1 MDLFGRYSD
10 MKDFSDPDAEIAY
23 LLDLPEASDKRPTP
37 QVMGGAH
44 DAADHF
50 DRSLA
55 TWHPAIQSADA
66 DILPDK
72 GILDARAMD
81 MVRNDAFASS
91 GVQLHRDNIVGSM
104 FMLNAKPKIRAL
116 GLDDSWSQEFSDETE
131 EKFTIWAESF
141 NNWPDASRRNTLTS
155 MVRLAVGVYVT
166 NGEVLATSEW
176 SREKDR
182 TYRTAIQMVGL
193 DRLSNPAD
201 QVHDIQRTRGGVR
214 MNAAGAPIGYYIRQA
229 SGGSMWDWDK
239 SVRWSYVKARNSIGR
254 PQVIH
259 IMEQERPGQT
269 RGISQLTSALKEM
282 RITKRFRDVTLQ
294 NAVVNASFAA
304 AIESELPPGQVFEA
318 LGGGDV
324 GSSVVGYAQQ
334 FLGAIASY
342 SKNARNMQID
352 GVKIPHLMP
361 GTKLNMMPM
370 GKPGGIGT
378 EFEQSLLR
386 YLAADL
392 GVSYEQLS
400 KDYSETNYSS
410 ARAGML
416 ETWKFM
422 QSRKKMVA
430 DRFATMVYRLWFEEA
445 VNAGDIEAMNARS
458 VPNIYDGLNMEAFIH
473 AEWIGAGRG
482 QIDELKETQ
491 AAILRIKNRLST
503 YEEEV
508 GRMGKDWRVTFQQ
521 IAREQGILDDLEI
534 QPIEANAINA
544 ASGTVN
550 EASEA
555 GADEG
560 GDGEAGDKDV

>member
-1 MDLFGRYSD
+1 MQELR
-10 MKDFSDPDAEIAY
+10 DPDAEIAHI
-23 LLDLPEASDKRPTP
+23 LDLPESSATRETP
-37 QVMGGAH
+37 MVMGGAH
-44 DAADHF
+44 EAASHF

-55 TWHPAIQSADA
+55 TWHPAVQSADA

-104 FMLNAKPKIRAL
+104 FMLNAKPNVRAL
-116 GLDDSWSQEFSDETE
+116 GMKDDEKWSEEFSDEVE
-131 EKFTIWAESF
+131 AKFSIWAEGF
-141 NNWPDASRRNTLTS
+141 NNWPDAARRNTFTA
-155 MVRLAVGVYVT
+155 MIRMAVGIYVT
-166 NGEVLATSEW
+166 NGEILATSEW
-176 SREKDR
+176 SRETDR
-182 TYRTAIQMVGL
+182 PYRTSIQMIGL
-193 DRLSNPAD
+193 DRLSNPGD
-201 QVHDIQRTRGGVR
+201 QVHDLERTRGGVR
-214 MNAAGAPIGYYIRQA
+214 MNAAGAPLGYYIRRA
-229 SGGSMWDWDK
+229 SGGSMWDWQK
-239 SVRWSYVKARNSIGR
+239 SVQWNYVKAKNRLGR
-254 PQVIH
+254 PQVLH

-282 RITKRFRDVTLQ
+282 RITKRFRDITLQ
-294 NAVVNASFAA
+294 NAVINASFAA
-304 AIESELPPGQVFEA
+304 SIESELPSGQVFES

-324 GSSVVGYAQQ
+324 GSSVVEYAEK

-422 QSRKKMVA
+422 QARKKMVA
-430 DRFATMVYRLWFEEA
+430 DRFATLIYRLWFEEA
-445 VNAGDIEAMNARS
+445 VNAGHIEAMNGRS
-458 VPNIYDGLNMEAFIH
+458 VPNMYDGLNMEAFVQ
-473 AEWIGAGRG
+473 ADWIGAGRG

-521 IAREQGILDDLEI
+521 IAREQGVLDTLEI

-544 ASGTVN
+544 ASGEV
-550 EASEA
+550 
-555 GADEG
+555 
-560 GDGEAGDKDV
+560 GEAGDGSEKKTSGEARETKDV